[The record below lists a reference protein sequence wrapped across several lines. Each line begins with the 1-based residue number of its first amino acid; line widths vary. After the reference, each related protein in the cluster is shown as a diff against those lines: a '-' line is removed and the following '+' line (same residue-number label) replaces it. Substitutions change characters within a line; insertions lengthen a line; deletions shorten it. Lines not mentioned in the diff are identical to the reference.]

1 MIGEQLCATV
11 RFQLPAVIQKDW
23 KVHAGGPHHER
34 AMLIN
39 NSSRTDGTLI
49 SPMSHRVQEGKQQRR
64 QARHAGQAA
73 QALVADGLR
82 HRQPQPRH
90 VRHALQRTQPRVC
103 DLNRRILRE
112 HSRSALSGQQHVG
125 LQCSSDT
132 YAAAYKARGSLR
144 AAVVASA

>member
-1 MIGEQLCATV
+1 MAPSSVRCLTV
-11 RFQLPAVIQKDW
+11 CRR
-23 KVHAGGPHHER
+23 E
-34 AMLIN
+34 
-39 NSSRTDGTLI
+39 SSSVVNQPFPRECHL
-49 SPMSHRVQEGKQQRR
+49 VQVGQQQRR